1 MKKMSSLII
10 GFVMIFAATTA
21 SAYDD
26 LTPIQAY
33 DAVVNGGAYILDVR
47 SEAEFIWVGH
57 PNVQRVVNLPWQIEN
72 HGQFILN
79 PSFLSDMNELFGKV
93 KDTHIITMCR
103 SGARSVAAAKAL
115 DAAGFTHVSNM
126 LKGFEGDVNKT
137 ENLGYRTLNGWKNSG
152 LPGHTTSVGAEDYYQ
167 D

>member
-1 MKKMSSLII
+1 MKKLCSLAI
-10 GFVMIFAATTA
+10 GFALILAATTA

-26 LTPIQAY
+26 ITTTQAY

-47 SEAEFIWVGH
+47 TDAEFIWVGH
-57 PNVQRVVNLPWQIEN
+57 PNVPNVVNLPWQIEN

-79 PSFLSDMNELFGKV
+79 PSFLSDINEIFGTDKNR
-93 KDTHIITMCR
+93 HIITMCR

-115 DAAGFTHVSNM
+115 EAAGFTHVSNM
-126 LKGFEGDVNKT
+126 LKGFEGDVNKVQG
-137 ENLGYRTLNGWKNSG
+137 LGYRTSNGWKNSG